1 MNLTIREAMVSDLE
15 EILNI
20 ENSCSGM
27 PWTRAQMEEELS
39 YRYAHTFVAE
49 KDSRI
54 VGFFTMHILD
64 DEGHLNEFD
73 VLPAEQN
80 SGIGSA
86 LLEKLLILCGE
97 SGVRKVTLEVRTSA
111 MPARHLYEKFGWKQV
126 GIRKGFYR
134 CPTEDGLVLLLEI

>member
-54 VGFFTMHILD
+54 VGFYT
-64 DEGHLNEFD
+64 
-73 VLPAEQN
+73 P
-80 SGIGSA
+80 
-86 LLEKLLILCGE
+86 
-97 SGVRKVTLEVRTSA
+97 VRTYSKERKAEWA
-111 MPARHLYEKFGWKQV
+111 MREWENV
-126 GIRKGFYR
+126 N
-134 CPTEDGLVLLLEI
+134 ES